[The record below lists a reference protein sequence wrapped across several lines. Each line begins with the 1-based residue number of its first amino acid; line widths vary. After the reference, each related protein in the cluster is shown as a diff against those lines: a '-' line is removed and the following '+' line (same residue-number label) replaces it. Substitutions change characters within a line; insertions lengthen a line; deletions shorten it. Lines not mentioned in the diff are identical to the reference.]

1 MKSDDRPSAISDQD
15 GTGSTIPSMGTL
27 VIRTWYEPG
36 QVPGFRARLTYS
48 RDPQGEPN
56 TVSTADRD
64 EALRIVRQWLFAQS
78 GSPGDV

>member
-1 MKSDDRPSAISDQD
+1 MKSDDRPSAISDPD
-15 GTGSTIPSMGTL
+15 GANSAIPYMGTL

-48 RDPQGEPN
+48 SDPEGEPK

-64 EALRIVRQWLFAQS
+64 EALSIVRQWLFAQS